1 MIDAVSEA
9 VPLPEIAVEELESTT
24 IAPGTL
30 TLAFPET
37 VKAPL
42 AVGLRTTIE

>member
-1 MIDAVSEA
+1 MIEAVSEA

-30 TLAFPET
+30 TFALPET